1 MKTLARPQILWMVQT
16 AILTAIIFVMA
27 FTPLGYL
34 KIGPVEITFLTLPV
48 VIGAVIIGPLAGAF
62 LGLIFGITSL
72 IQCFGMSVFGT
83 TLFGISP
90 IFTIILCLVPRVLM
104 GWLVGLIFQ
113 ALQKPAW
120 SRRLLSFVIAS
131 LCGAALNTILF
142 VGGLILF
149 FGQSDYIRSFGPNTW
164 SIIVLL
170 TGINALVEA
179 VVCMVAG
186 GAITKAISV
195 TLRRQP
201 AK

>member
-1 MKTLARPQILWMVQT
+1 MKTLTRSQILWMVQT
-16 AILTAIIFVMA
+16 AILTAIIILMA

-48 VIGAVIIGPLAGAF
+48 VIGAVMIGPLAGAF
-62 LGLIFGITSL
+62 LGLVFGMTSL
-72 IQCFGMSVFGT
+72 VQCFGISLFGT

-90 IFTIILCLVPRVLM
+90 ILTIILCLVPRVLM

-120 SRRLLSFVIAS
+120 SHRLWSFVIAS
-131 LCGAALNTILF
+131 LSGSALNTILF
-142 VGGLILF
+142 VGGLIFF

-164 SIIVLL
+164 AIIVLL
-170 TGINALVEA
+170 TGINATVEA
-179 VVCMVAG
+179 GVVMVAG
-186 GAITKAISV
+186 GAITKALSV
-195 TLRRQP
+195 AMRRQT